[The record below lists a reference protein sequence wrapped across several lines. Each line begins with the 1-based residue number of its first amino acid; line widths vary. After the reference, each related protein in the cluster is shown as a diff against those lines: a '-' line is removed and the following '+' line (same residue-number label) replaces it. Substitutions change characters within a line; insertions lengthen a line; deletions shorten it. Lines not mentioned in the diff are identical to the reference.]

1 MLLILSYLLPSIAQA
16 QTNPESTN
24 SPSNIIPANDG
35 TGTIVNQE
43 GNQFNITGGQQSV
56 NGANL
61 FHSLTKMGLEPG
73 EIANFISDPKTR
85 NIITRIVGDNAS
97 IIDGLIQV
105 TGSNANLFL
114 MNPAGILFGAN
125 ASLNVPG
132 DFFATTATSIGFAG
146 ANGLDER
153 WFNAIGDNDYR
164 QLLGN
169 PNQFAFSGAEPGSVV
184 NFGNLAVSPEHRL
197 TLLGGT
203 VISTGTLSGGQI
215 LLQTVPGTS
224 LVRLEREGM
233 LLSLEINP
241 VGGND
246 NSPLLPTNPLSLP
259 ELLTGGNAQNANGVR
274 VEPDGRVMLVGS
286 NLQIEN
292 GDLVVKQI
300 LPVEE
305 GAAPT
310 VGLSATGGVI
320 LQDALETG
328 DLTMRGASASAS
340 APLNAT
346 GSVSINVTGTVT
358 AADITTDGGLVT
370 IESMRA
376 IRLGNITTLGGDVL
390 LANTSLAN
398 NSSAATIRSR
408 PPLTSSSPSPHARS
422 GPLVRALAPVSAG
435 GVVTGAIDTS
445 SQMPSERGGNVS
457 IATAEGDINVTY
469 INAAGNGAPGD
480 IQVTTPDNFR
490 AVGSFVDSMGNP
502 ISIAGG
508 NIQIDTQGTVFQVG
522 DSSENGTTGAIVSP
536 GMTLNPGTSI
546 SSGSVVVPPA
556 ANPDNPTPSPTVSV
570 PPGPATPSL
579 PTATD
584 ADNIRSSDSPS
595 SSGATPNV
603 APPSPTVPTTPTTVM
618 SSSTT
623 PVPDGVGFASTSAP
637 ADDTGERDKM
647 PVVTPQAVTPQ
658 AVTPQA
664 VTPQAVTPQAVT
676 PQAVTPQAVTPQA
689 VTPQAVTPP
698 VAIPEVVITEAV
710 TPQAVTPQA
719 VMPPV
724 VIPEVVITEAVTP
737 QAVTPPVA
745 IPEVVT
751 PQVVVPPMVAPEVA
765 SVPTPPQVVFTTRNE
780 PDDIRDR
787 EFLNP
792 LVLAAGSNL
801 EPAEIDQLRTRE
813 FLGYLGKLGNS
824 GLQAVPQEGNIR
836 EQMASV
842 VRETDLKPAIIYA
855 ISLPEMLELVVVL
868 PDGATVRRVV
878 SAANHEAL
886 NALVR
891 EFISELTDPLGS
903 RTRGM
908 SAEAPSPH
916 LGEGSGVRDPGEGPG
931 VRAIL
936 GEAKEPSIPQPL
948 SPKEGERGVKAIPS
962 SPSLGEGSGVRDPGE
977 GPGVRAIL
985 GEAKEPSIPQPLSPK
1000 EGERG
1005 VKAIPSSPSLGE
1017 GPLVRAL
1024 ASPPPGYMRAA
1035 RQLYDWLIAPIEDEL
1050 KAARVDTLM
1059 FSLDAGMRALPLA
1072 ALHDGQQFLVEKYRL
1087 SLIPS
1092 VALTDAAYV
1101 PLQEAKVL
1109 AMGAAEF
1116 ADAAVSPLPSV
1127 PGELETIARY
1137 WQGNTFLNRAF
1148 TVGNVRARQ
1157 RREGYQV
1164 LHLATHVQFFPDNF
1178 RKSYIQFYDKR
1189 LSWNGLQE
1197 LVWRDKPLELLVLS
1211 ACETA
1216 FADPTQD
1223 ISGPELGMAGLAA
1236 QTGAKSVLA
1245 SLWLVDDAATSLLM
1259 REFYWQLS
1267 IQKQTVK
1274 AEALRRAQLA
1284 LLRDRLRF
1292 RRGVEDAD
1300 FSHPYYWAAF
1310 TLVGSPW

>member
-1 MLLILSYLLPSIAQA
+1 MAPTTLENTTLSLAHQICFGINTSNWHLVANLLLILSYLLSGIAQA
-16 QTNPESTN
+16 QTNPESTKT
-24 SPSNIIPANDG
+24 PSNIIPANDG
-35 TGTIVNQE
+35 TNTIVNQE

-85 NIITRIVGDNAS
+85 NIITRIVGGEAS

-146 ANGLDER
+146 SNGLDER

-169 PNQFAFSGAEPGSVV
+169 PNQFAFSGAEPGAVV

-224 LVRLEREGM
+224 LVRLSSEGM

-241 VGGND
+241 T
-246 NSPLLPTNPLSLP
+246 NSPTAVLPTNPLSLP

-274 VEPDGRVMLVGS
+274 VEPDGRVLLVGS
-286 NLQIEN
+286 NLQIQN

-300 LPVEE
+300 LPAGE

-310 VGLSATGGVI
+310 VGLSASGGVI

-370 IESMRA
+370 IEAIRA
-376 IRLGNITTLGGDVL
+376 IRLGNITTLGGDVF
-390 LANTSLAN
+390 LAN
-398 NSSAATIRSR
+398 NSSAAAIRQRS
-408 PPLTSSSPSPHARS
+408 PLTTSSPHLGE
-422 GPLVRALAPVSAG
+422 GPEVRALAPVSAG
-435 GVVTGAIDTS
+435 GVVTGAIDTNS
-445 SQMPSERGGNVS
+445 LAESGGNVS
-457 IATAEGDINVTY
+457 IVTESGDINVTY

-480 IQVTTPDNFR
+480 IQITTPDNFR
-490 AVGSFVDSMGNP
+490 AVGSFADSMGNP

-508 NIQIDTQGTVFQVG
+508 NIQIDTQGAFQVG
-522 DSSENGTTGAIVSP
+522 DSSENGTTGALVSN
-536 GMTLNPGTSI
+536 GVTLNPGTSI
-546 SSGSVVVPPA
+546 SSGLVVVPPSV
-556 ANPDNPTPSPTVSV
+556 NPDNPTPSPTVSV
-570 PPGPATPSL
+570 QPGPATPSL

-595 SSGATPNV
+595 TSGAANV
-603 APPSPTVPTTPTTVM
+603 GVMPSNPTVPTTPTTVM
-618 SSSTT
+618 PSATA
-623 PVPDGVGFASTSAP
+623 PVTDGVGFAGASAP
-637 ADDTGERDKM
+637 ADDTGETDPL
-647 PVVTPQAVTPQ
+647 PVVTPQT
-658 AVTPQA
+658 
-664 VTPQAVTPQAVT
+664 
-676 PQAVTPQAVTPQA
+676 VTPQA

-719 VMPPV
+719 VTPPV

-751 PQVVVPPMVAPEVA
+751 PQVVVPPMVAPQVA

-780 PDDIRDR
+780 PDDIRDNP
-787 EFLNP
+787 FLGP

-813 FLGYLGKLGNS
+813 FLGYLGKLENS

-836 EQMASV
+836 EQMARV

-878 SAANHEAL
+878 SAAHRDAL

-903 RTRGM
+903 RPRGM
-908 SAEAPSPH
+908 RADVKQLAEA
-916 LGEGSGVRDPGEGPG
+916 
-931 VRAIL
+931 
-936 GEAKEPSIPQPL
+936 EA
-948 SPKEGERGVKAIPS
+948 VS
-962 SPSLGEGSGVRDPGE
+962 SPT
-977 GPGVRAIL
+977 
-985 GEAKEPSIPQPLSPK
+985 
-1000 EGERG
+1000 
-1005 VKAIPSSPSLGE
+1005 
-1017 GPLVRAL
+1017 
-1024 ASPPPGYMRAA
+1024 PGYMRAA

-1072 ALHDGQQFLVEKYRL
+1072 ALHDGRQFLVEKYRL

-1092 VALTDAAYV
+1092 LALTDAAYV

-1116 ADAAVSPLPSV
+1116 ADAEVSPLPSV
-1127 PGELETIARY
+1127 PVELETIARY

-1157 RREGYQV
+1157 RREGYQI

-1189 LSWNGLQE
+1189 LSWNRLQE
-1197 LVWRDKPLELLVLS
+1197 LVWRDKPIDLLVLS